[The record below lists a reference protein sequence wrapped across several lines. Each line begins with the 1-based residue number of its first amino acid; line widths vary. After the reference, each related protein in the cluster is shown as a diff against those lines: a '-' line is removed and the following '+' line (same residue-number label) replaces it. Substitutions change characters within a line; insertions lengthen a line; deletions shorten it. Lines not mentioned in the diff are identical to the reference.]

1 MYNSRR
7 PTPMLRRT
15 TAIMLLPLLVLT
27 AACSSPVTAGEPTA
41 APRVTEVPNVGAPS
55 GSTNPNE
62 VAASPSDDQP
72 HVGISTKTID
82 GHIWAEPII
91 SGETIGILRSV
102 ASMEDHVHFE
112 VPGENAPL
120 AFVGYFVGPAF
131 LAKPCICPSCG
142 DEGVDWSAGALSC
155 QSCPAVYDAVS
166 GSAKEGGICYPAGL
180 IPNRILGDTIV
191 MTLNDLVTAY
201 ERVVAGEGALAPD
214 GGDGQV
220 PSCCPNH

>member
-1 MYNSRR
+1 MI
-7 PTPMLRRT
+7 RRT

-27 AACSSPVTAGEPTA
+27 TACSSPVTAGEPAT

-55 GSTNPNE
+55 SSTNPNE
-62 VAASPSDDQP
+62 VPAPAADDQS
-72 HVGISTKTID
+72 HVGVSTRTID
-82 GHIWAEPII
+82 GHVWAEPVV

-131 LAKPCICPSCG
+131 LVRPCICPSCG
-142 DEGVDWSAGALSC
+142 DEEVDWSDGALDC

-166 GSAKEGGICYPAGL
+166 GTAKEGGICYPAGL
-180 IPNRILGDTIV
+180 IPNRIMGDTIV

-201 ERVVAGEGALAPD
+201 ERVVAGEGALASD